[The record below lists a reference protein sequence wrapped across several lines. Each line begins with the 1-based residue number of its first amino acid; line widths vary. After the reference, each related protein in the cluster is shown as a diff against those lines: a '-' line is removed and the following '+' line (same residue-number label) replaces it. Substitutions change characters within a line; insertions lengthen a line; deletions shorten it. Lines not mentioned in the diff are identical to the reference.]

1 MANNFTVRTERDA
14 WNLLE
19 AWLSDKPIGMVE
31 FDGWPKL
38 AIDIKGDDYSSSLQ
52 SGQLEALID
61 FKMSM
66 GRAYASIA
74 HGAYDMRRL
83 RRDEEEKLEFTTTVR
98 QGSTLT
104 ETDLSPLVQALAQ
117 LITTHPIETVIG
129 GVIVG
134 LAFVAKPI
142 IAKHF
147 EDKAKRLETDSR
159 DKLVRDLVG
168 TLSAS
173 ENERLKIFE
182 AANTKIQRT
191 YPQFALMLPDASAAF
206 WRLASASANADQM
219 EVSGVKLNKD
229 HLDILS
235 ERRTSRE
242 SVVKSVTDDFLVTG
256 IVKVQNVYRI
266 QMHSKKMH
274 ISAQYRA
281 PEKTDSR
288 VKKLITCMTSS
299 QLIRAEVQ
307 IKTIDK
313 SQIVGRLLKFQPLP
327 HLGVAEG

>member
-1 MANNFTVRTERDA
+1 MAKNFVVKSEKDA
-14 WNLLE
+14 WNLLD
-19 AWLSDKPIGMVE
+19 AWLDDMPIGMVE

-38 AIDIKGDDYSSSLQ
+38 AINIKGQDYSSSLQ

-83 RRDEEEKLEFTTTVR
+83 RKDEEEKLEFRTTVR
-98 QGSTLT
+98 KGSTLT

-147 EDKAKRLETDSR
+147 EDKAKRLETESR

-168 TLSAS
+168 TLSSA
-173 ENERLKIFE
+173 ENERTTMFQ
-182 AANTKIQRT
+182 AANIKIQKT
-191 YPQFALMLPDASAAF
+191 YPQFAQMLPDASAAF

-219 EVSGVKLNKD
+219 EVSGLTLNKT

-242 SVVKSVTDDFLVTG
+242 SVVENLTDDFLVTG

-266 QMHSKKMH
+266 QMHSKKVH

-288 VKKLITCMTSS
+288 VKKLIMCMTSS
-299 QLIRAEVQ
+299 QPIRAEVQ

-313 SQIVGRLLKFQPLP
+313 SQVLGRLLTFQPIP
-327 HLGVAEG
+327 QSSNA